1 MNTQKYIFYNKINY
15 KTQKKITTF
24 WQNCIN
30 KLTFEPVVS
39 IFFSLGEM
47 LMRKFNIAVVGA
59 TGMVGNKF
67 LEVLEERNLPVN
79 NYYLFASSRSAGKQI
94 DFVGKPHTVIEL
106 TAENIR
112 RLKGK
117 IDFALFSAGGGVSKD
132 FAPIFVEIGATVV
145 DNSSQWRMDEN
156 VPLVVP
162 EVNPED
168 VKWNKG
174 IIANPNCSTIQA
186 VVALKPLYDKYGIKR
201 IVYSTYQAVS
211 GAGVAGY
218 NDLKNGVNGEATT
231 KFPYPIAFNILPH
244 IDVFTESGYTKEE
257 IKMIEE
263 TKKIFHDNSLRI
275 TATTVRVPVYHGHSE
290 SINVEFKSPCTR
302 EGVVDALKNFD
313 GIIVEDDTSK
323 NLYPMPINA
332 ENHDEVFV
340 GRIRI
345 DDSVESGVN
354 LWVVADNIRKGAAT
368 NAVQIV
374 ELLIKNALEV

>member
-1 MNTQKYIFYNKINY
+1 M
-15 KTQKKITTF
+15 
-24 WQNCIN
+24 
-30 KLTFEPVVS
+30 
-39 IFFSLGEM
+39 
-47 LMRKFNIAVVGA
+47 
-59 TGMVGNKF
+59 
-67 LEVLEERNLPVN
+67 
-79 NYYLFASSRSAGKQI
+79 
-94 DFVGKPHTVIEL
+94 GKPHTVIEL
-106 TAENIR
+106 TEDNIR
-112 RLKGK
+112 SLKGK
-117 IDFALFSAGGGVSKD
+117 IDFALFSAGGGVSKE

-201 IVYSTYQAVS
+201 IIYSTYQAVS

-218 NDLKNGVNGEATT
+218 NDLKNGVNGEAPT

-263 TKKIFHDNSLRI
+263 TKKILHDKDLRI

-290 SINVEFKSPCTR
+290 SINVEFKSPCTK
-302 EGVVDALKNFD
+302 EGVIDALKNFD
-313 GIIVEDDTSK
+313 GIVVEDDTSK

-332 ENHDEVFV
+332 ENHDEVYV

-374 ELLIKNALEV
+374 QLLIKNSLEG